1 MDDASDNIAMLPGA
15 TISDRL
21 MKPSPE
27 VMEMAENFLDRVK
40 SGETTGFAIVEIRYD
55 LLGIRTT
62 WHATNNTMLMG
73 ATSRMLHEMNV
84 SAYDGA
90 S

>member
-1 MDDASDNIAMLPGA
+1 MDDVSDNIAMLPGA

-21 MKPSPE
+21 MKPTPE
-27 VMEMAENFLDRVK
+27 MLEMAESFLDRVK

-55 LLGIRTT
+55 LLGFLTS
-62 WHATNNTMLMG
+62 WHGANNTLLIG
-73 ATSRMLHEMNV
+73 AVSRMLHEMNV